1 MADEPEELKLESAG
15 DDDTGDPHLAKYR
28 VTSYPADLTLK
39 GYLDKFREEQ
49 LVVPP
54 FQRKYVWELPR
65 ASKLIESFLLGLP
78 VPPVFLYKER
88 GSRRLLVIDGQQRI
102 LSAIKFLTNDF
113 NDGPFRLKKVNAA
126 WVGKSF
132 GELTQSDKNQLH
144 DSVLRATIIEQLD
157 PDDDSSI
164 YHIFER
170 LNTGAVSLSPM
181 EVRKC
186 VHFSP
191 YFEML
196 ESVNRLPAW
205 RDILGTPRE
214 DKRLRDVELVLRS
227 LAMGRSLSSY
237 DKPVKAFLNTV
248 LATRR
253 KERDEQGVSVIERD
267 RVWFAEACDQIV
279 RVIGKKPFH
288 LRGRLNVA
296 ALDTIMP
303 LIALCVAR
311 GRGPEAAVRYERLK
325 KNEQFIDDTY
335 KNTSDKVVVLRRFD
349 MAKNYL
355 VDASLQDLA

>member
-1 MADEPEELKLESAG
+1 MPAEPDDLNLES
-15 DDDTGDPHLAKYR
+15 DDDDDDPDPHLAKYR
-28 VTSYPADLTLK
+28 VTSYPADFTLK
-39 GYLDKFREEQ
+39 GYLDKYNEQQ

-113 NDGPFRLKKVNAA
+113 NDGPFRLKKVSAA
-126 WVGKSF
+126 WLGKSYA
-132 GELTQSDKNQLH
+132 ELPQPDKNQLN

-186 VHFSP
+186 VHFGP

-196 ESVNRLPAW
+196 EAANRLDSW
-205 RDILGTPRE
+205 REILGTTRE
-214 DKRLRDVELVLRS
+214 DRRLRDVELVLRS
-227 LAMGRSLSSY
+227 IAMGRGMGSY
-237 DKPVKAFLNTV
+237 DKPVKSFLNSFLTS
-248 LATRR
+248 RR
-253 KERDEQGVSVIERD
+253 KPRLGEDPVAADRD
-267 RVWFAEACDQIV
+267 WFTSATARLVAIL
-279 RVIGKKPFH
+279 GKRPFH

-303 LIALCVAR
+303 LVDAFAHGSLAV
-311 GRGPEAAVRYERLK
+311 EAPQRYELLK
-325 KNEQFIDDTY
+325 KNAQFVEDTH
-335 KNTSDKVVVLRRFD
+335 KSTSDKAVVLRRFEL
-349 MAKNYL
+349 ARHYL
-355 VDASLQDLA
+355 VDHPLADLA